1 MSQPNL
7 TTGLLAAAGILVIW
21 SGFIV
26 FSRAGLVSGMTPYD
40 VAGLRFLTA
49 GLLTL
54 PFVWAWWPR
63 HLSWRALAA
72 LAIAG
77 PGAIY
82 SLMMFAGLANASAA
96 YGGVFANGALPV
108 FTMLIALVVHGTR
121 PKPQQIGGAILII
134 CGGVMVAWRGI
145 SAGGPDLVVG
155 IALFLASSAMIAI
168 YIFALNHWRITPRQ
182 ALAVVNVPNPAIFVP
197 VWLLFLPSTLSE
209 VPMVEVIAQAA
220 FQGLGPGFL
229 AVIVFA
235 LMAFHLGATPAAAVS
250 ASVPATAALLAVPVL
265 GEVPTILEWA
275 GIGTVSLGLWWV
287 VRAR

>member
-54 PFVWAWWPR
+54 PFVYAWWPR

-96 YGGVFANGALPV
+96 YGGVFANGALPG
-108 FTMLIALVVHGTR
+108 FTMLIALVGYVES
-121 PKPQQIGGAILII
+121 IA
-134 CGGVMVAWRGI
+134 VAR
-145 SAGGPDLVVG
+145 V
-155 IALFLASSAMIAI
+155 
-168 YIFALNHWRITPRQ
+168 
-182 ALAVVNVPNPAIFVP
+182 LAVRRRQKVEDDPELPA
-197 VWLLFLPSTLSE
+197 
-209 VPMVEVIAQAA
+209 
-220 FQGLGPGFL
+220 
-229 AVIVFA
+229 
-235 LMAFHLGATPAAAVS
+235 
-250 ASVPATAALLAVPVL
+250 
-265 GEVPTILEWA
+265 
-275 GIGTVSLGLWWV
+275 
-287 VRAR
+287 